1 LNINQLKLK
10 DMTRKELIDKFC
22 EFKGKCT
29 TDDVVALTYAYK
41 SLQLDFI
48 DKACEWLRVELDK
61 EEELHYIH
69 VHGFD
74 AERRKEFLEQ
84 FRKAMKG
91 GE

>member
-1 LNINQLKLK
+1 
-10 DMTRKELIDKFC
+10 MTREELIDKFC

-48 DKACEWLRVELDK
+48 DKACDWLLEWETHQGEDIEV
-61 EEELHYIH
+61 
-69 VHGFD
+69 V
-74 AERRKEFLEQ
+74 EQ
-84 FRKAMKG
+84 FKQAME